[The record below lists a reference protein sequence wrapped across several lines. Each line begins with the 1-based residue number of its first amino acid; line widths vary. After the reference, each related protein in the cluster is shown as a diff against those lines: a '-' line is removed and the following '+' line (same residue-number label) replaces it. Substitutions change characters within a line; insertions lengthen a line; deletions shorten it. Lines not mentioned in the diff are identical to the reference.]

1 MFKTKKKLL
10 ISFICAAILLIVGI
24 VLLGQPQNTLAFST
38 NSSSYTPSYS
48 TNSSS
53 YTPTYST
60 NSSSYTPSYSTNS
73 SSYTP
78 TYSTNSSNYYE
89 EDWLSCGFVG
99 CQTAYTYTY
108 TPTCTSCTPTCTGK
122 TCSQL
127 GYQCGSW
134 NNGCGTIIY
143 CGSCGANQICS
154 GGKCINI
161 STCQPT
167 TCSALGY
174 QCGSW
179 SDGCGGTLN
188 CGTCAANQTCQSGH
202 CVSTCTDQCQNGQR
216 QCVDGGYRVCGNY
229 DNSGCLIWSNIFYCS
244 SGTYCENGYCKG
256 YANLAVSLDADPNS
270 GCAPLRNVSL
280 RAVVSGL
287 NYTNNYND
295 LIYRFDCGNGG
306 GWDKTVTAQDNE
318 VIVNDLCNYSRP
330 GSYTARVE
338 VQYNG
343 RTYTASDNINV
354 RNCEPIYQPV
364 ITPVNIVPFV
374 VPSAPAS
381 LTIQK
386 LAANVSNGSAY
397 QTAVTAAPGD
407 IVSFKII
414 VSSTGCGNV
423 IVNDQLPAGLINPR
437 DFLIDGQPLDSSL
450 ISGGVNIGN
459 LPAGVQKTITFSASV
474 APAANFAFGQNTLT
488 NTATARTD
496 AASNSSNAT
505 VYVWRQAIAGATK
518 VSTGIDDNPLVQC
531 LSIAAIAAVILLGGW
546 AAKSK
551 KFNFKQLNNAY
562 SFKNH
567 SAKELEKKIAEIKA
581 KSKI

>member
-1 MFKTKKKLL
+1 LLVIFNAASVVQAICKENVCATLVSAGGHGQPASATVVNNSSVSTQVAFYTTKVYVRPYNEGWLSTQTLYKSKVITLNPGERQTVS
-10 ISFICAAILLIVGI
+10 IETPDCMSQFDVHKGYPEQTEATILLGV
-24 VLLGQPQNTLAFST
+24 FSSDT
-38 NSSSYTPSYS
+38 N
-48 TNSSS
+48 
-53 YTPTYST
+53 
-60 NSSSYTPSYSTNS
+60 
-73 SSYTP
+73 
-78 TYSTNSSNYYE
+78 
-89 EDWLSCGFVG
+89 LC
-99 CQTAYTYTY
+99 TA
-108 TPTCTSCTPTCTGK
+108 
-122 TCSQL
+122 
-127 GYQCGSW
+127 
-134 NNGCGTIIY
+134 
-143 CGSCGANQICS
+143 
-154 GGKCINI
+154 
-161 STCQPT
+161 CQPT

-364 ITPVNIVPFV
+364 ITPVNITPIVA
-374 VPSAPAS
+374 PSAPAS